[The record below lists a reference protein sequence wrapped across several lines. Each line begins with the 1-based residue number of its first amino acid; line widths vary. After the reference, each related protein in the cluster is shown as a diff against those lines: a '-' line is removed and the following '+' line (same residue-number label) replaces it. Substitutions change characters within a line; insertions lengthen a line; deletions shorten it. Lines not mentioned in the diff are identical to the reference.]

1 MKKPADLQ
9 GAGGNHAATLPT
21 QLMAKPAMTWEEFWT
36 GILGLPDST
45 AEQLAREAD
54 APRFF
59 LLGRRRYIRTAD
71 ACAWIDQRATA
82 APYFPRRN
90 KRAD

>member
-1 MKKPADLQ
+1 MKNPAEHQ
-9 GAGGNHAATLPT
+9 GTAVPAANLPI

-45 AEQLAREAD
+45 AEQLAREPD

-71 ACAWIDQRATA
+71 ACAWIDKRAEA

-90 KRAD
+90 KRTSA